1 MSSYISIDTL
11 CEDCGARD
19 SMTLPR
25 SEATYE
31 ARWGCLDCL
40 LSNSVKRVPSSPMVL
55 KASYPDGHRS
65 RHSQDLKEAA
75 RLDVEMASLPGDK
88 RAGVAKEI
96 AKLKSTK
103 RDN

>member
-1 MSSYISIDTL
+1 
-11 CEDCGARD
+11 
-19 SMTLPR
+19 
-25 SEATYE
+25 
-31 ARWGCLDCL
+31 
-40 LSNSVKRVPSSPMVL
+40 
-55 KASYPDGHRS
+55 
-65 RHSQDLKEAA
+65 LKEAA